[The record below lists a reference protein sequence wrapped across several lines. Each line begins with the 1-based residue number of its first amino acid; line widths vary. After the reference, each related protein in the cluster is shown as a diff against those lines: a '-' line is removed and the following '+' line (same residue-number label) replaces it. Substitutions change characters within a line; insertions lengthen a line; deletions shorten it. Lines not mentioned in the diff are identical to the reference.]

1 MQRLLKISFFSG
13 ISICL
18 LGIIFILGT
27 FFVIKPS
34 LPEIKYVDE
43 SELQMPLKVFT
54 KDGVLIGEFG
64 EIKRRSI
71 NFDEI
76 PLDIKNAF
84 LAAED
89 DNFFNHQGISYTGL
103 IRSFIRCLRPS
114 GCQGGGGTITMQVVR
129 GYLLT
134 REQTISRKIKEIFLA
149 IELEGKISKE
159 EIFELYV
166 NRIFLGNRSYGIEA
180 ASNTYFNKGLSELD
194 ISESATIAALAQL
207 PSKVNP
213 VKNPRRT
220 LQRRN
225 WILSRMLLLGYID
238 NEQYI
243 NAISQDIKI
252 AKNINLYDVDAS
264 HLAELARQEVIKR
277 YGLRAYKEGW
287 SIFTTIDSQSQSK
300 AVESVNVELFSYDKR
315 HGWREKDNYQDIF
328 TDEQIN
334 SLNDLDVSFLLND
347 VYFSEINFD
356 ENIISIKLNNIFDS
370 YPYYKTHIKAIVIKV
385 SDNEIFALDEDFNI
399 KKILWTNQYLWAR
412 NKISINKLGY
422 KPDGF
427 LDVVNFGD
435 FVYLKIDN
443 DFYYLDQIPIAE
455 ASLISIEPNFGKV
468 LAYIGGKIF
477 NESNFD
483 RVRLSF
489 PQSGSSFKP
498 FVYSS
503 SLANGYN
510 LSSLINDAPIVF
522 EDENLESEWRPQN
535 YTGEFYGLLSLREA
549 LTKSVN
555 IVSIKLLRELGIEKS
570 HEYIENFGFNK
581 SRLPKDL
588 SLALGSGNFSPA
600 EMVRGYSVIATRG
613 FIPDIYFIDSI
624 QDRFGNFI
632 FSHDE
637 LNAQKNNQNI
647 IAFPW
652 LDTLEMNLNRPYNV
666 LKPLNKEERVID
678 ERISFLMEDI
688 LRGFMKNGVAG
699 RKSEFLKRDDIAGK
713 TGTTND
719 SVSTWFSGFHTD
731 LVTTVWVGT
740 DDFTSLGENEYGSTI
755 ALPIWLNYMDYKL
768 KTLEVS
774 KDPIPENIS
783 FVRVNKSTGE
793 IDKESK
799 DNFYFELFLDE
810 NIN

>member
-76 PLDIKNAF
+76 PMDIKNAF

-455 ASLISIEPNFGKV
+455 ASLISIEPNIGAV
-468 LAYIGGKIF
+468 LAYIGGKSF

-647 IAFPW
+647 NAFPW

>member
-207 PSKVNP
+207 PSRVNP

-468 LAYIGGKIF
+468 LAYIGGKNF